1 MMDSQDNTL
10 NKGIEEEKQQEEV
23 VSNTPSSVTTPE
35 KETEQQALEAPKDE
49 EKAGDTAGTATEEP
63 EAEPKE
69 DLSKK
74 VYNSK
79 KEIYCYDDTEL
90 EKAKAQIGAGY
101 KVNRYKGLGE
111 MNYTQ
116 LSETTMSREHR
127 KLLRVVLKD
136 DEDTSDKVSLFLGNN
151 ADRRKEW
158 INNNIDFTTVDNF
171 IKEVERNEK

>member
-1 MMDSQDNTL
+1 MFEIQKATKQDYKSIAVSL
-10 NKGIEEEKQQEEV
+10 RNKAIPYITPKQADRDIE
-23 VSNTPSSVTTPE
+23 NGNLYIACPP
-35 KETEQQALEAPKDE
+35 LYR
-49 EKAGDTAGTATEEP
+49 
-63 EAEPKE
+63 
-69 DLSKK
+69 